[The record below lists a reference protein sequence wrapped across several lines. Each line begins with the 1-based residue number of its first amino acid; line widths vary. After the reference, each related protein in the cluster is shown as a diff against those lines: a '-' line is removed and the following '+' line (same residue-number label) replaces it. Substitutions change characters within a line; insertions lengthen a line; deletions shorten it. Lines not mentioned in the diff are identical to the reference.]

1 MLYNDHSKELKFKDI
16 KDYERQID
24 SSEKCNVEKFETI
37 NKIKKMPYRDRLFV
51 TAIFLYLDKVNKTAN
66 INNFLTLEI
75 SHQDFL
81 VQFLPLMKNGLTTDG
96 IERILNTLET
106 WGIVKNDKGKK
117 TYSFF
122 LDISLYGCLLYG
134 GISYNSVLNKEGFY
148 YPEPFALLIVEFLH
162 YYNEQ
167 EVSVKDLAKFLDLS
181 TSMCS
186 FWINRAKIRIS
197 LYQEEQRNDEEKNIK
212 IKDTDP
218 ILTEEEIMR
227 RKTWYYNKI
236 FQELEV
242 DHTAYPIKDV
252 TQIQDSYMDSKKKY
266 FDLLGKKDP
275 NELYNLISGSGGN
288 AEAIAAEAIMLLQ
301 ARGVVAGGAGGCGE
315 ATITNTKK
323 ITFSNREMNNVIES
337 DNYTPEEKIKAIE
350 DKERLEVERARMR
363 TEYFKSQVIN
373 NENKNGGV
381 N

>member
-1 MLYNDHSKELKFKDI
+1 MLYNNHSKELKFKDI

-24 SSEKCNVEKFETI
+24 SSEACNAKKFEII
-37 NKIKKMPYRDRLFV
+37 NKIKKMPYKNRLFLA
-51 TAIFLYLDKVNKTAN
+51 AIFIYLDKVNKTT
-66 INNFLTLEI
+66 NNNNSLALEMH
-75 SHQDFL
+75 HQDFL
-81 VQFLPLMKNGLTTDG
+81 VQFLPLMKNGLTTDE
-96 IERILNTLET
+96 INRILSILEG
-106 WGIVKNDKGKK
+106 WEIVKIDKDKK
-117 TYSFF
+117 NYSFF
-122 LDISLYGCLLYG
+122 LDASLYGCLLYG
-134 GISYNSVLNKEGFY
+134 GISYNSILNKEGFY
-148 YPEPFALLIVEFLH
+148 YPEPFTLLIVEFLH

-236 FQELEV
+236 FQELED

-252 TQIQDSYMDSKKKY
+252 IQIQDSYIDSKKKY

-301 ARGVVAGGAGGCGE
+301 ARGVVAGGVGGCGE

-323 ITFSNREMNNVIES
+323 ITFNNREINNVIES
-337 DNYTPEEKIKAIE
+337 NNYTPEEKIKAIE
-350 DKERLEVERARMR
+350 DKERLEVERAKLRA
-363 TEYFKSQVIN
+363 EYFKSQVIN
-373 NENKNGGV
+373 NENKNGG
-381 N
+381 